1 MAKPAA
7 AAAAAQLHSFP
18 ELLRGDAS
26 RFVAHLEQEIRTQ
39 GTPTKEK
46 ELQKLVVALLKRLH
60 PQWTVLEEREV
71 PVPTDSQPNRK
82 GKCDVLIRHAGESCV
97 LELKYIPAQYYNAE
111 SRKAG
116 QRRIALNDRN
126 QTRSLGETVVPG
138 LERDQL
144 GKCWVQLISHVS
156 PAVTSV
162 IKRGGEQKLSEEQLS
177 NLLIYSH
184 IHGQQC
190 EDLLSTGREADR
202 VSKQKNWA
210 TGETM
215 TPFFYFTEVDCAVT
229 SALEQAKMYQRN
241 ITPRPQA
248 AVALVGFGHRVII
261 GEERAKEEKK
271 KEERAPEKQ
280 GPLQTISDLA
290 DVLDDDFVTDD
301 EDPDD
306 DDFADDNEESGE
318 SEEDESE

>member
-26 RFVAHLEQEIRTQ
+26 RFVAHLEQEIRTK

-60 PQWTVLEEREV
+60 PQWDVLEEQDV
-71 PVPTDSQPNRK
+71 PVPTVRNRNRK
-82 GKCDVLIRHAGESCV
+82 GNYDVLIRHEGKSCV
-97 LELKYIPAQYYNAE
+97 LELKYIQARFYRAAD
-111 SRKAG
+111 RTRG
-116 QRRIALNDRN
+116 RRNLNLDDHVRAKRVGDDTLADMGADAL
-126 QTRSLGETVVPG
+126 
-138 LERDQL
+138 RD
-144 GKCWVQLISHVS
+144 CWVQLANHV
-156 PAVTSV
+156 PPEVTLGIKNGEKAVP
-162 IKRGGEQKLSEEQLS
+162 EEAREE
-177 NLLIYSH
+177 LLVCCH
-184 IHGQQC
+184 MRGQQC
-190 EDLLSTGREADR
+190 VDLMDTATVPPPLMPLKPEKRDGRT
-202 VSKQKNWA
+202 W
-210 TGETM
+210 
-215 TPFFYFTEVDCAVT
+215 TPFVYNTDIHCVVA

-248 AVALVGFGHRVII
+248 AVALVGFGPRVIV

-290 DVLDDDFVTDD
+290 DVLDDDFANDD

-306 DDFADDNEESGE
+306 DDFADDTEESAE
-318 SEEDESE
+318 SEEEDSE